1 MLCSLGC
8 CLETLSADICQ
19 KKLLRTFL
27 YMYAQ
32 LKFAN
37 CISALRKKLQSLQI
51 AADMLQECCYQI
63 ILVHGL
69 NI

>member
-1 MLCSLGC
+1 
-8 CLETLSADICQ
+8 
-19 KKLLRTFL
+19 
-27 YMYAQ
+27 MYAQ